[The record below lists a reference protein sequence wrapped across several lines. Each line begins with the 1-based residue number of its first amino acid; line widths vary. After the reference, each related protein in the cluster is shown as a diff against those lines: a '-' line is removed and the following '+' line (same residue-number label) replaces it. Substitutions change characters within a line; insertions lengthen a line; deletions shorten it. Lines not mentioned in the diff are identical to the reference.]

1 MKKPG
6 RKANN
11 TITVMTHIMRIDEFN
26 MSSVSSMIDKLFG
39 RKDKEKKKEP
49 KKPDDAKE
57 EKKEKT
63 TSEKMI
69 ETLKKKGYDIKYDNV
84 MTVIKAYHDDFDE
97 KTISDFKNAKWY
109 VLWGYDGNDFM
120 ELIPSPPFETLRHK
134 GDGSYSRTEFY
145 KFTITGENNE
155 LEFMCLHNVSY
166 TDDFVDG
173 DYEDNTEDNI
183 YVGVLTK

>member
-1 MKKPG
+1 
-6 RKANN
+6 
-11 TITVMTHIMRIDEFN
+11 MTHIMRIDEFN

-39 RKDKEKKKEP
+39 RTDKEKKKEP
-49 KKPDDAKE
+49 KKPEENPE

-63 TSEKMI
+63 PSEKMI
-69 ETLKKKGYDIKYDNV
+69 EIIKKNGEDIKYDNV
-84 MTVIKAYHDDFDE
+84 VTVIKAYHDDFNE
-97 KTISDFKNAKWY
+97 KTVSDFKNAKWY
-109 VLWGYDGNDFM
+109 VLWGQDGGDFM
-120 ELIPSPPFETLRHK
+120 ELIPSPPFETLRYK

-155 LEFMCLHNVSY
+155 MEFMCLHNVSY

-173 DYEDNTEDNI
+173 DYEDNTEDNV